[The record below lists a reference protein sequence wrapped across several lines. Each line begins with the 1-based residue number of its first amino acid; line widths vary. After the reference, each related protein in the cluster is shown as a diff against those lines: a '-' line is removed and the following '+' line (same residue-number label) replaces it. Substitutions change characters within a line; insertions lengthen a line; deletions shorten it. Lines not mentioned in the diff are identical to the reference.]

1 MGLASSL
8 EVAKVGVDTL
18 WEIMEYRRDTGTGR
32 SAWGARWKNNNKS

>member
-8 EVAKVGVDTL
+8 EVAKVGVDVL

-32 SAWGARWKNNNKS
+32 SACMGRAEEEQQ